1 MGREEGRSG
10 EGWGTRG
17 GLEKEGGRM
26 LEGAGERRGE
36 EEEEGEG

>member
-10 EGWGTRG
+10 EEWVTRG
-17 GLEKEGGRM
+17 GFEKERGRM